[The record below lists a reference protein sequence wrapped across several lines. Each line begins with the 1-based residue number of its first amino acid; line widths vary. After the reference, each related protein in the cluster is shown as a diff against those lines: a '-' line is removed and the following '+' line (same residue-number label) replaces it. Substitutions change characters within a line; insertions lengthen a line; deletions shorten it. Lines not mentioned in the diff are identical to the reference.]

1 MQTYIDYGP
10 RRADA
15 PKSSDVLIRP
25 LEKLCGVALEP
36 GVRILDVG
44 CGNGFYAGW
53 FASYGCSVVG
63 LDDSPLRVG
72 TARRAYKR
80 ARFEVEHVDDE
91 LLERLGEAPFDVV
104 ISTGALAEVEDHRR
118 FVRGCYA
125 ALRQGGRFITTTP
138 FEGRMRAVARTL
150 SSGWQRGA
158 TDLVESGRVRSWT
171 RRPLTQLLHDAGFV
185 NVRFRGAG
193 RLPLLWSTML
203 VSADRP
209 MDTLL
214 RFGTPPL
221 SA

>member
-15 PKSSDVLIRP
+15 PRASDVLIRP
-25 LEKLCGVALEP
+25 LEKLCGVTLEP
-36 GVRILDVG
+36 GVRILDIG

-63 LDDSPLRVG
+63 IDDSPERIG
-72 TARRAYKR
+72 IARRAYKR
-80 ARFEVEHVDDE
+80 ARFEVDQVDDR
-91 LLERLGEAPFDVV
+91 LLERLGEESFDVV
-104 ISTGALAEVEDHRR
+104 ISTGAMAEVADHRR

-125 ALRQGGRFITTTP
+125 ALRQGGRFIGTTP
-138 FEGRMRAVARTL
+138 FEGHVRSVAR
-150 SSGWQRGA
+150 SISGGFQRHQP
-158 TDLVESGRVRSWT
+158 DLLEGGRVRSWT
-171 RRPLTQLLHDAGFV
+171 RRPLTQLLHEAGFV

-209 MDTLL
+209 MDSLL
-214 RFGTPPL
+214 GWGTSPI